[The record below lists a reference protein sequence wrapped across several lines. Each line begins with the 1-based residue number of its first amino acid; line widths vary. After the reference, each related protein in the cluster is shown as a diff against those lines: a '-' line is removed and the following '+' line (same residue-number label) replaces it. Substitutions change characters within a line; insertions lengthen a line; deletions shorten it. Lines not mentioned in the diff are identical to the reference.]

1 PATARCPSPRRRGA
15 SRSPSGR
22 DRARRPPRASAART
36 AARCAGG
43 RRGGQREVGKE
54 PVPADRFDDDCD
66 PPYIDGKRFPKVV
79 EDPVSQTVSASAPP
93 AAPGAPGSSQVPARS
108 TGSRTRFR
116 QIWRSS
122 WRALAFVAVMIVA
135 WWLVTSRGWVQP
147 YILP

>member
-1 PATARCPSPRRRGA
+1 T
-15 SRSPSGR
+15 
-22 DRARRPPRASAART
+22 RT
-36 AARCAGG
+36 PLP
-43 RRGGQREVGKE
+43 GKE

-147 YILP
+147 YILSTPCDTFGSIVEASQSILKTMWITIYDITQEINYTT